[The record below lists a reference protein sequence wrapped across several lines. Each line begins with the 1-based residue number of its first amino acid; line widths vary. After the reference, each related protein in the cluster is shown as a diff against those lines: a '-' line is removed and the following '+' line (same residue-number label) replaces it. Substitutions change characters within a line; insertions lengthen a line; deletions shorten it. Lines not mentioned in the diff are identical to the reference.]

1 MTRVFIDEITGW
13 QPVGHTPTT
22 WAEIARQGRKAGVR
36 FESAPLAPSYHD
48 TGIAVD
54 LTVPSS
60 LTISRAYD
68 PRDAAMLARV
78 DAMVDRVANRALARQ
93 VITVAGR
100 AHVRQVDRR
109 WPRRSGRRRH
119 DESRAHHA
127 GRRAVATAMRRRLRR
142 LGIGPT
148 RLVEVDRTVTMPN
161 MHLHAEVPERI
172 NAGDVRMTW
181 RFAP

>member
-13 QPVGHTPTT
+13 QPVGHAPTT
-22 WAEIARQGRKAGVR
+22 WAEIARQGRKAGIR
-36 FESAPLAPSYHD
+36 FESAPLAPGHHD

-68 PRDAAMLARV
+68 PRDAAMVAHL
-78 DAMVDRVANRALARQ
+78 DEMIDRVANRALARH
-93 VITVAGR
+93 VITVSGTGY
-100 AHVRQVDRR
+100 VRQVDPR
-109 WPRRSGRRRH
+109 WPRRSGHRWAN
-119 DESRAHHA
+119 ESRASHA
-127 GRRAVATAMRRRLRR
+127 GRRRVATAMRRRLRR
-142 LGIGPT
+142 RGVGPT
-148 RLVEVDRTVTMPN
+148 RLVPVARTTHLPN
-161 MHLHAEVPERI
+161 MHLHAEVPELI